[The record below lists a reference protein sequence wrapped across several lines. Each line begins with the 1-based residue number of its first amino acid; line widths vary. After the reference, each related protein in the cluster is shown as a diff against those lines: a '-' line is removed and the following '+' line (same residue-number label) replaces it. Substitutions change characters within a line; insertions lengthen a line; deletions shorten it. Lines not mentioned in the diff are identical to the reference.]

1 MRGACSSL
9 SLPSLT
15 SSSSPSPSTPPSQWQ
30 HPASTSNPPNPR
42 PCPPPNHSSAH
53 QTRTKSPGTAIK
65 CPCPFYLSSTSP
77 NRLTPAPVHAVPPP
91 PLSRISP
98 SACTPSRFNIYILD
112 YCKKRGYHKTASQ
125 LVNEADIPPE
135 SKPPI
140 NAQQGLL
147 FESVSFSLSRPRV

>member
-1 MRGACSSL
+1 M
-9 SLPSLT
+9 
-15 SSSSPSPSTPPSQWQ
+15 
-30 HPASTSNPPNPR
+30 
-42 PCPPPNHSSAH
+42 
-53 QTRTKSPGTAIK
+53 AIK
-65 CPCPFYLSSTSP
+65 CLCPFYLSPPPLPKSP
-77 NRLTPAPVHAVPPP
+77 HPHPHPHHSPP

-98 SACTPSRFNIYILD
+98 RACSPSRFNIYILD

-147 FESVSFSLSRPRV
+147 FESVSLPLSLSRP